1 MASATQRALASRA
14 TRAANVMENWCKQ
27 LKREIAKQNPDW
39 NEEETVTL
47 KAGLLIAMFSF
58 MDPLVREIREF
69 EGNLASERIRAKRS

>member
-1 MASATQRALASRA
+1 
-14 TRAANVMENWCKQ
+14 MENWCKQ